1 MVAEANFLIYNTET
15 DGRKGMNDFDR
26 EREKLL
32 QYACEME
39 KRVREL
45 EEDNYRLM
53 TEVEN
58 LRRERIEQAIRFL
71 EGSATHGSG

>member
-1 MVAEANFLIYNTET
+1 
-15 DGRKGMNDFDR
+15 MNDFDR

-53 TEVEN
+53 TEVAY
-58 LRRERIEQAIRFL
+58 LRRERDAQA
-71 EGSATHGSG
+71 S

>member
-1 MVAEANFLIYNTET
+1 
-15 DGRKGMNDFDR
+15 MNDFDS

-53 TEVEN
+53 TEVAY
-58 LRRERIEQAIRFL
+58 LRRERDAQA
-71 EGSATHGSG
+71 S